1 MTFGK
6 LSGKVALENAPTPI
20 AYDGSMRT
28 LSPFVEITH
37 RWLQSWGEWLLGWW
51 QIVFIGAQLMVLAF
65 SPSSYRASQRK
76 VMALKLYEATA
87 PLLTSYILISALVSM
102 IVTRIVVTTALTYGL
117 SQYALELLIRTLV
130 LELLPLSVALIV
142 AVRYTMPEG
151 KLVRDMRERGE
162 FAVQWRAGG
171 DPTRDELLPRVM
183 AGVFSVLLLAALSGF
198 VALVLAYLSVYGF
211 HTWGYPGYTRSVGQV
226 FNPVVALVF
235 CLKTLFFSLAVS
247 VIPIVFRPRTDPSDP
262 SGTNAEIKVLARL
275 FTVIL
280 LIEVLSLV
288 GNYY

>member
-1 MTFGK
+1 MTRHSSYAA
-6 LSGKVALENAPTPI
+6 SG
-20 AYDGSMRT
+20 
-28 LSPFVEITH
+28 F
-37 RWLQSWGEWLLGWW
+37 QSVSGWVRGWGEWLHGWW
-51 QIVFIGAQLMVLAF
+51 RIFYIGAQLIVLAL
-65 SPSSYRASQRK
+65 SSSSYRPSQRK
-76 VMALKLYEATA
+76 LMQLKLYTATA
-87 PLLTSYILISALVSM
+87 PLLTSFLLLSALVSL

-117 SQYALELLIRTLV
+117 SQFALEVLIRTLV

-162 FAVQWRAGG
+162 FAAQWDAGG
-171 DPTRDELLPRVM
+171 DPTRDVLLPRVI

-198 VALVLAYLSVYGF
+198 MALVLAYLSVYGF
-211 HTWGYPGYTRSVGQV
+211 HTWGFPAYTRSVGQV

-235 CLKTLFFSLAVS
+235 CLKTFFFSLAVS
-247 VIPIVFRPRTDPSDP
+247 VIPIVFKPKNDISDAT
-262 SGTNAEIKVLARL
+262 GANAEIKVLARL

-280 LIEVLSLV
+280 MIEVASLV

>member
-1 MTFGK
+1 MT
-6 LSGKVALENAPTPI
+6 PH
-20 AYDGSMRT
+20 
-28 LSPFVEITH
+28 SPFIDIIN
-37 RWLQSWGEWLLGWW
+37 RWSQSWGEWLRGWW
-51 QIVFIGAQLMVLAF
+51 QILYIGAQLMVLAF

-76 VMALKLYEATA
+76 VMAQKLYEATA
-87 PLLTSYILISALVSM
+87 PLITSYILISALVSL

-130 LELLPLSVALIV
+130 LELLPLSVALVV

-151 KLVRDMRERGE
+151 KLVRDLRERGE
-162 FAVQWRAGG
+162 FATQWRAGG
-171 DPTRDELLPRVM
+171 DPTRDELLPRVV

-235 CLKTLFFSLAVS
+235 TLKTIFFSLAVS

-262 SGTNAEIKVLARL
+262 SGANAEIKVLARL